1 MPRTVN
7 GTGHGPRRRFA
18 HRHLTALELDS
29 IMLAARFVTALG
41 FVAFQSVQ
49 NVAFKSGTAW
59 LDPAESPEPVKEALP
74 ADPQA
79 SFS

>member
-1 MPRTVN
+1 MDWSTQL
-7 GTGHGPRRRFA
+7 RRFT
-18 HRHLTALELDS
+18 RGQTRVPGT
-29 IMLAARFVTALG
+29 RFGKKIPG

-59 LDPAESPEPVKEALP
+59 LDPAEGPEPVKEALP